1 LNINSMENKTRIVLL
16 AGFLGAGKTTLLTHI
31 LGHQTGMS
39 GTVVIINE
47 FGKIGIDAS
56 LIKKEEADIIEL
68 TSGCVCCTLAVDLR
82 ITLEKVWREYN
93 PQRIIIE
100 ASGIADARS
109 LVSLFQ
115 EESISTHLESVCTV
129 TVLDAGF
136 WEKRT
141 ILGEIFN
148 AQLDPAD
155 LILLNKV
162 DLLEIEK
169 LRQYLKEVE
178 EMFPLATVMPTV
190 HCRIDP
196 ELLQPG
202 ADKIE
207 NKRFRHEHSVG
218 NDAKGDDKDFVT
230 FSYQSSEAINENLF
244 KKFVNELPFN
254 MFRMKGT
261 VGFED
266 RTVMINHVGGASEW
280 INEEEK
286 KETRLVFI
294 GWNVSGDDI
303 LTRLNQCL
311 LSKNK

>member
-1 LNINSMENKTRIVLL
+1 MGDKTKVILL
-16 AGFLGAGKTTLLTHI
+16 GGFLGAGKTTLLKHI

-100 ASGIADARS
+100 ASGIADTRS
-109 LVSLFQ
+109 LISLFQ
-115 EESISTHLESVCTV
+115 EEGISSHLESICTV

-136 WEKRT
+136 WESRT

-155 LILLNKV
+155 LILLNKI

-169 LRQYLKEVE
+169 LRQYLKEVK
-178 EMFPLATVMPTV
+178 EMFPLATVRPTV

-196 ELLQPG
+196 ELILPG
-202 ADKIE
+202 AETNE
-207 NKRFRHEHSVG
+207 NKRSRHEHSEG
-218 NDAKGDDKDFVT
+218 NEAKGDDKDFVT
-230 FSYQSSEAINENLF
+230 FSYQNSEAIDENRF
-244 KKFVNELPFN
+244 KKFVNELPLN

-261 VGFED
+261 VRFED

-280 INEEEK
+280 IDEKEK
-286 KETRLVFI
+286 KETRLVFV

-303 LTRLNQCL
+303 LARLKRCL
-311 LSKNK
+311 PAR